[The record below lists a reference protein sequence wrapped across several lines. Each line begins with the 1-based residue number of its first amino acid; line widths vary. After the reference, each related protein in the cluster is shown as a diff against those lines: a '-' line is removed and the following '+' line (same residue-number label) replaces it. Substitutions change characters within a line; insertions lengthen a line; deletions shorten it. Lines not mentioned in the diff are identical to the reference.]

1 MEEQQSGIVELNER
15 SREVFRRLVETY
27 VETGEPVGSRTLSR
41 ALPMKLSPATIRNV
55 MSDLEHAG
63 LLFSP
68 HTSAGRLPTELGLK
82 MFVSGLLQVGQLTE
96 TERNSIDAQC
106 NASNRNLEDVL
117 NEATSALS
125 GLSRCAGMVLS
136 PKRESPLR
144 QIEFVQLGDG
154 RALAVLVSENGVVEN
169 RVFDVPVGLPA
180 NALIEAANY
189 LSAQLRGRTLTE
201 AAVRVRKDLDM
212 HRNELDDL
220 TRNVVDAG
228 LATWSGDD
236 NNGALI
242 IRGQANLLED
252 VNALEDLE
260 KIRALFQ
267 ALEEKETM
275 LRLLDLA
282 DQAEGVQ
289 IFIGAENKLFGL
301 SGCSVVVSPF
311 RDSTEQIVG
320 AVGVIGPTR
329 LNYAR
334 IIPMVDY
341 TARVVGRLL
350 G

>member
-1 MEEQQSGIVELNER
+1 MDEQISGVIELNER

-27 VETGEPVGSRTLSR
+27 VPSTEPVGSRTLSR
-41 ALPMKLSPATIRNV
+41 ALPMQLSPATIRNV

-68 HTSAGRLPTELGLK
+68 HTSAGRVPTDRGLQ

-96 TERNSIDAQC
+96 NERNSIDAQC
-106 NASNRNLEDVL
+106 NAENRSMENVLE
-117 NEATSALS
+117 EATSA
-125 GLSRCAGMVLS
+125 SRCAGMVLS

-144 QIEFVQLGDG
+144 QIEFVPLGDG

-169 RVFDVPVGLPA
+169 RVFDLPMGISQS
-180 NALIEAANY
+180 ALTEAANY
-189 LSAQLRGRTLTE
+189 LSMQLRGRTLSE
-201 AAVRVRKDLDM
+201 ASEKVRLDLDA
-212 HRNELDDL
+212 HQTELDGL
-220 TRNVVDAG
+220 TRSVIDAG
-228 LATWSGDD
+228 LATWSGDAKH
-236 NNGALI
+236 GALI
-242 IRGQANLLED
+242 VKGQANLLED
-252 VNALEDLE
+252 VSALEDLE
-260 KIRALFQ
+260 RIRGLFQ
-267 ALEEKETM
+267 ALEEKQTM

-282 DQAEGVQ
+282 HIAEGVQ

-311 RDSTEQIVG
+311 RDTQERIIG
-320 AVGVIGPTR
+320 AIGVIGPTR

-341 TARVVGRLL
+341 TARVVGRIL

>member
-180 NALIEAANY
+180 NALVEAANY
-189 LSAQLRGRTLTE
+189 LSAQLRGRTLSE

-212 HRNELDDL
+212 QRNELDDL

>member
-1 MEEQQSGIVELNER
+1 MEKHQSGIVELNER

-55 MSDLEHAG
+55 MSDLEQAG

-68 HTSAGRLPTELGLK
+68 HTSAGRMPTDRGMQ

-96 TERNSIDAQC
+96 NERNSIDAQC
-106 NASNRNLEDVL
+106 NAQNRNIEDVL
-117 NEATSALS
+117 EEATSALS

-136 PKRESPLR
+136 PKRESAMR
-144 QIEFVQLGDG
+144 QIEFVQIGDG
-154 RALAVLVSENGVVEN
+154 RTLAVLVSENGVVEN
-169 RVFDVPVGLPA
+169 RIFDLPAGLPA
-180 NALIEAANY
+180 SALVEAANY
-189 LSAQLRGRTLTE
+189 LTAQMRGRTLSE
-201 AAVRVRKDLDM
+201 ASERVRQDLDA

-220 TRNVVDAG
+220 TRSVVDAG
-228 LATWSGDD
+228 VATWTGDAA
-236 NNGALI
+236 NGALI
-242 IRGQANLLED
+242 VRGQANLLEN
-252 VNALEDLE
+252 VSALEDLE
-260 KIRALFQ
+260 RIRGLFQ

-282 DQAEGVQ
+282 NDGEGVQ

-301 SGCSVVVSPF
+301 SGASVVVSPF
-311 RDSTEQIVG
+311 RDSKERIVG
-320 AVGVIGPTR
+320 AIGVIGPTR

-341 TARVVGRLL
+341 TARVVGRIL

>member
-180 NALIEAANY
+180 NALTEAANY
-189 LSAQLRGRTLTE
+189 LSAQLRGRTLSE

>member
-1 MEEQQSGIVELNER
+1 MDEQKSGVIELNER

-41 ALPMKLSPATIRNV
+41 ALPMQLSPATIRNV

-68 HTSAGRLPTELGLK
+68 HTSAGRVPTDRGLQ

-96 TERNSIDAQC
+96 NERNSIDAQC
-106 NASNRNLEDVL
+106 NAENRTMENVLE
-117 NEATSALS
+117 EATSALS

-144 QIEFVQLGDG
+144 QIEFVPLGDG

-169 RVFDVPVGLPA
+169 RVFDLPIGIPPG
-180 NALIEAANY
+180 ALTEAANY
-189 LSAQLRGRTLTE
+189 LSTQLRGRTLSE
-201 AAVRVRKDLDM
+201 ASEKVRLDLDA
-212 HRNELDDL
+212 HQTELDGL
-220 TRNVVDAG
+220 TRSVIDAG

-236 NNGALI
+236 KHGALI
-242 IRGQANLLED
+242 VRGQANLLED
-252 VNALEDLE
+252 VSALEDLE
-260 KIRALFQ
+260 RIRGLFQ
-267 ALEEKETM
+267 ALEEKQTM

-282 DQAEGVQ
+282 HIAEGVQ

-311 RDSTEQIVG
+311 RDTQERIIG
-320 AVGVIGPTR
+320 AIGVIGPTR

-341 TARVVGRLL
+341 TARVVGRIL

>member
-1 MEEQQSGIVELNER
+1 MEERQSGIVELNER

-68 HTSAGRLPTELGLK
+68 HTSAGRMPTDRGMQ

-106 NASNRNLEDVL
+106 NAQNRNPEDVL
-117 NEATSALS
+117 EEATSALS

-136 PKRESPLR
+136 PKREAPMR
-144 QIEFVQLGDG
+144 QIEFVQIGDG
-154 RALAVLVSENGVVEN
+154 RMLAVLVSDNGVVEN
-169 RVFDVPVGLPA
+169 RVFELPPGLPPS
-180 NALIEAANY
+180 ALTEAANY
-189 LSAQLRGRTLTE
+189 LTAQLRGRTLTE
-201 AAVRVRKDLDM
+201 ASERVRKDLEA
-212 HRNELDDL
+212 HRVELDGL
-220 TRNVVDAG
+220 TRSVIDAG
-228 LATWSGDD
+228 VATWTGDAA
-236 NNGALI
+236 NGALI
-242 IRGQANLLED
+242 VRGQANLLEN
-252 VNALEDLE
+252 VSALEDLE
-260 KIRALFQ
+260 RIRALFQ

-282 DQAEGVQ
+282 NEGEGVQ
-289 IFIGAENKLFGL
+289 IFIGAENQLFGL

-311 RDSTEQIVG
+311 RDSKERIVG
-320 AVGVIGPTR
+320 AIGVIGPTR

-341 TARVVGRLL
+341 TARVVGRIL